1 MYAVNAFFSLA
12 AVLGPCAGVT
22 RVNDDIV
29 RTVKPKQRSHCDTC
43 DRLWAEYA
51 TAQKTAD
58 LAWEKAR
65 KVMEDHTAK
74 HAKSA

>member
-12 AVLGPCAGVT
+12 AVLGRGAGLT
-22 RVNDDIV
+22 QVNDNIV
-29 RTVKPKQRSHCDTC
+29 REVKPKQRSHCDHC